1 MTYEALAACVL
12 YTAGYQIDQIHL
24 HTDGLV
30 L

>member
-1 MTYEALAACVL
+1 MTSEALAACVF
-12 YTAGYQIDQIHL
+12 YTAGFQIDQIHL